1 MLKASRASLAPLALG
16 LWLLAVPAAHGATV
30 PAGEPPLAPTAT
42 SSYIAHP
49 VKATLVWSRPG
60 GGRLRWRTPTQ
71 TGWGGEPVELMVLQS
86 AAVNGTQ
93 WLKVRLPVRPNNAAG
108 WVKANYVQLSETHW
122 RVVVHTDARWVDVY
136 RDGKLVRGFRAV
148 VGKPS
153 TPTPHGLFAVWEKI
167 PEPDP
172 TGFLGPW
179 ALHLSAHSNVLFNFG
194 GGPGRVAIHGRDGT
208 SLLDPLGTAD
218 SHGCVRVLNQNVI
231 WLAEMLNPGDPVVI
245 TN

>member
-1 MLKASRASLAPLALG
+1 
-16 LWLLAVPAAHGATV
+16 V
-30 PAGEPPLAPTAT
+30 
-42 SSYIAHP
+42 
-49 VKATLVWSRPG
+49 
-60 GGRLRWRTPTQ
+60 RWRTPTQ
-71 TGWGGEPVELMVLQS
+71 TGWGGESVELMVVQS
-86 AAVNGTQ
+86 ATVNGTQ
-93 WLKVRLPVRPNNAAG
+93 WLKVRLPVRPNTAAG

-122 RVVVHTDARWVDVY
+122 RVVVHTAARWVDVY
-136 RDGKLVRGFRAV
+136 RSGRLVRGFRAV

-172 TGFLGPW
+172 NGFLGPW
-179 ALHLSAHSNVLFNFG
+179 ALHLTAHSNVLFNFG
-194 GGPGRVAIHGRDGT
+194 GGPGRVAIHGRAGA

-231 WLAEMLNPGDPVVI
+231 WLAEMLNPGDPVII